1 MAISGGLS
9 LSPIPVVPGV
19 HYAKCT
25 CMHSF
30 VLCVSGC
37 VISATAESLNQKKI
51 EKSTHCC
58 KHKNWFQRACGFLL
72 YFVYLC
78 SSFVNSSLTNVL
90 KSLCCIKYEGA
101 DDIASH
107 SGSSVMCSRTITAPL
122 WSCTEHSWS
131 PGFTSNSP
139 AIRTWDFTV
148 LIAETR
154 CYPFS
159 RSRLLFW
166 PGRACSPK
174 DCTALPIL
182 QCYSDH
188 PPRAE
193 QAHQP
198 LPPEQ
203 VPVQVWCLWQRV
215 YSEGP
220 LWGSPEHAQQCEGSQ
235 VSTLLLWL
243 CLQEWTEAASQKRGL

>member
-1 MAISGGLS
+1 MAIFDGLS
-9 LSPIPVVPGV
+9 LYLIPVVPGV
-19 HYAKCT
+19 HDAKCT
-25 CMHSF
+25 CMRSF
-30 VLCVSGC
+30 VLCVSGR
-37 VISATAESLNQKKI
+37 VISATAESLNQKK
-51 EKSTHCC
+51 KSTHCC
-58 KHKNWFQRACGFLL
+58 KHKNRFQHACCLLL

-78 SSFVNSSLTNVL
+78 SSLVNNSLTNVL
-90 KSLCCIKYEGA
+90 KWLCCINFEGA

-148 LIAETR
+148 LSAETR

-159 RSRLLFW
+159 HSRLLFW
-166 PGRACSPK
+166 PRRACSPK

-203 VPVQVWCLWQRV
+203 VPVQV
-215 YSEGP
+215 
-220 LWGSPEHAQQCEGSQ
+220 
-235 VSTLLLWL
+235 
-243 CLQEWTEAASQKRGL
+243 